1 MAKDRW
7 VLTNKELKDIVGE
20 GRWDYALNSRKE
32 FEMVAVVQDA
42 KTKRKLVEWLS
53 SMGDYAPDADTFKIP
68 KDDWQALREE
78 LGLEEQQ
85 GAGLEE
91 SAAQK
96 V

>member
-20 GRWDYALNSRKE
+20 DRWDYALDSKKE

-53 SMGDYAPDADTFKIP
+53 SMGDYAPDVDTFKIP
-68 KDDWQALREE
+68 KGAWQALREE
-78 LGLEEQQ
+78 VGLEEKQS
-85 GAGLEE
+85 AGLEE
-91 SAAQK
+91 SAARES
-96 V
+96 